1 MGAGAETPIG
11 WRIADLVF
19 RADGT
24 LWRNDQLIHLTPLQR
39 RMLQAFC
46 SHAGQLVRR
55 EQLVEE
61 VWKRQDVSEQSL
73 ARAIHS
79 LRRVLDA
86 IGIGGDRIV
95 TVYGGGYTFSIGVS
109 ALSSDPWGQPKPAMT
124 PQSERSYAPN
134 PLAVEH
140 RQEGLMLLRLNHPDL
155 VAPAL
160 EHLQRCL
167 ELDHQEEEARV
178 ELGWLLLQQAVWG
191 LEPASNCARLISELA
206 ATADAAGNRPEGLQQ
221 LRAESLSL
229 LEWKPLQAELL
240 YRSHQ
245 TVAMGRGQALQSW
258 CRHLLAT
265 GRPHQALELLAP
277 HLHRQLP
284 FGWLLASMARLHMHD
299 ADGALAALQHL
310 LTIRPLQSATN
321 LSVAVLLSH
330 LGETAT
336 ALALLDTAAASPGAL
351 LLGHRIPPVRAF
363 VLATAGQPG
372 AARRILAGVNL
383 QEGTLPQ
390 PCLWALAALA
400 CDHPLA
406 GDLWKYSVQQKCYGA
421 PFLLH
426 SPLLSRFAGHPV
438 VEEFKVAMGST
449 FLALAADE
457 LLVG

>member
-1 MGAGAETPIG
+1 MGPGADSPVG

-19 RADGT
+19 RAEGT
-24 LWRNDQLIHLTPLQR
+24 LWRDDQLIHLTPLQR
-39 RMLQAFC
+39 RILQTFC
-46 SHAGQLVRR
+46 RHAGQLVRR
-55 EQLVEE
+55 EQLVDE
-61 VWKRQDVSEQSL
+61 VWKRGDVSEQSL

-95 TVYGGGYTFSIGVS
+95 TVYGGGYTFSISVS
-109 ALSSDPWGQPKPAMT
+109 ALSSDPWDQPMPAMA
-124 PQSERSYAPN
+124 PLGERSNGPN
-134 PLAVEH
+134 LLAVEH
-140 RQEGLMLLRLNHPDL
+140 RQEGQMLLRLNHPDL

-167 ELDHQEEEARV
+167 ELDHQEEAARL
-178 ELGWLLLQQAVWG
+178 ELGWLLLQQAAWG
-191 LEPASNCARLISELA
+191 LEPASNCARLINELTA
-206 ATADAAGNRPEGLQQ
+206 AADAAGNRQEGLQQ

-245 TVAMGRGQALQSW
+245 SVAMGRSQALQSW

-277 HLHRQLP
+277 HLQRQLP
-284 FGWLLASMARLHMHD
+284 YGWLLASMARLHMHD

-321 LSVAVLLSH
+321 VSVAMLLSH
-330 LGETAT
+330 LGETGT
-336 ALALLDTAAASPGAL
+336 ALDLLDAAAASPGAR
-351 LLGHRIPPVRAF
+351 LLGHRITPVRAF
-363 VLATAGQPG
+363 VLARAGHPNS
-372 AARRILAGVNL
+372 ARRILADVNL
-383 QEGTLPQ
+383 EQGTLPQ
-390 PCLWALAALA
+390 PCFWALAALA

-406 GDLWKYSVQQKCYGA
+406 GEIWQYSVRQKCYAA
-421 PFLLH
+421 PFMLH
-426 SPLLSRFAGHPV
+426 SPLLSRYAGHPV
-438 VEEFKVAMGST
+438 VEEFRVAMGDT
-449 FLALAADE
+449 FVALAADE